1 MFEPMYLHPARKSY
15 LPCWPNVMRCRG
27 RERRA
32 YKIKTN
38 LTKYRA
44 GVVRRKIVKW
54 GQDYLYQCE
63 LMLERNE
70 MQAVAEFRRTLFARV
85 EAVFEQQEPG
95 RVTMA
100 VLESG
105 GELRLTNAELPGIT
119 VELDTHTVDN
129 ICLTVSPIEGITHL
143 WFRKTLLVPGSPTVT
158 LSVYCHSK
166 ADTREN
172 TEVISNSGASS
183 PVDIGSEHESVVN
196 MEELAQLI
204 GQPMEFDTLMTGPVL
219 VPEPMEF
226 DTLMTGPVL
235 VPESEDGDGDYT
247 TTIPEDL
254 LVQMTLD
261 PRDDVDPYLV
271 EFSKTSAGSDASL
284 VHYCQFHH
292 FEHLMLVLGVLLD
305 VPIH

>member
-1 MFEPMYLHPARKSY
+1 MYLHPARKSY

-85 EAVFEQQEPG
+85 ETVFEQQEPG

-100 VLESG
+100 VSESG
-105 GELRLTNAELPGIT
+105 GELRLTNAALPGFT

-204 GQPMEFDTLMTGPVL
+204 GQAGNTVEFDTLMA
-219 VPEPMEF
+219 
-226 DTLMTGPVL
+226 GPVL
-235 VPESEDGDGDYT
+235 VPESEDGDGDGDYT

-292 FEHLMLVLGVLLD
+292 LEHLMLVLGVLLD